1 MAYKIIWEEKGFL
14 AKFSGTVDDKEIME
28 INNSMYGDI
37 RYESITYQIADY
49 TDVTTY
55 LITPSE
61 AKVIGTLDRTSSVW
75 SSKMK
80 KNVVVTTD
88 EKFILI
94 VKTYFKE
101 LEGNGWECRIFESLD
116 KAYEWVKSE

>member
-14 AKFSGTVDDKEIME
+14 AKFSGTLDDKEIME

-75 SSKMK
+75 SSKMM

-88 EKFILI
+88 EKFIPT
-94 VKTYFKE
+94 VNTYFKE
-101 LEGNGWECRIFESLD
+101 FEGTGWECRIFETLD
-116 KAYEWVKSE
+116 KAYEWINSE